1 LVTVEVD
8 PADGTF
14 SLNGVPGCGR
24 LVADG
29 DAGDTYNWCPPE
41 DDVVV
46 DTPLTVLV
54 RRTETGPVR
63 GTIVVESMYVL
74 PERCEIEGREDMTT
88 DGAGG
93 ERYRRVGQVFQ
104 LVTTTLEVRADE
116 PVVRVTTAW
125 DQRARDH
132 RLRVHLPLPERAGF
146 SEAEDAYATVSRP
159 LWAEGGPNEWGVP
172 TFPSR
177 RFVRAGGLTVTHEGL
192 CEYELVGLD
201 REVGPGEQPPTGTT
215 AGTLALTL
223 VRSTG
228 WLSRGPMPSRPLP
241 AGPFDRLEGAQTLKP
256 LALRYA
262 VQADAAPGALDPH
275 VLADRVWNP
284 LAVVVAAG
292 GGDLGDQ
299 GSRLQVTGTGDG
311 AVEVDAVLRDDEG
324 RLVVRAHN
332 TRGTVAAFGI
342 ADRRGH
348 VVDLRGTEVG
358 PFDGSLEL
366 DPHQIITVRL
376 DD

>member
-1 LVTVEVD
+1 
-8 PADGTF
+8 
-14 SLNGVPGCGR
+14 
-24 LVADG
+24 
-29 DAGDTYNWCPPE
+29 
-41 DDVVV
+41 
-46 DTPLTVLV
+46 
-54 RRTETGPVR
+54 
-63 GTIVVESMYVL
+63 M
-74 PERCEIEGREDMTT
+74 
-88 DGAGG
+88 
-93 ERYRRVGQVFQ
+93 
-104 LVTTTLEVRADE
+104 
-116 PVVRVTTAW
+116 
-125 DQRARDH
+125 
-132 RLRVHLPLPERAGF
+132 
-146 SEAEDAYATVSRP
+146 
-159 LWAEGGPNEWGVP
+159 P

-192 CEYELVGLD
+192 CEYELVDLD
-201 REVGPGEQPPTGTT
+201 REVGPGERPPTGTT
-215 AGTLALTL
+215 AGALALTL

-275 VLADRVWNP
+275 VLADQVWNP

-299 GSRLQVTGTGDG
+299 GSLLQVTGTGDG